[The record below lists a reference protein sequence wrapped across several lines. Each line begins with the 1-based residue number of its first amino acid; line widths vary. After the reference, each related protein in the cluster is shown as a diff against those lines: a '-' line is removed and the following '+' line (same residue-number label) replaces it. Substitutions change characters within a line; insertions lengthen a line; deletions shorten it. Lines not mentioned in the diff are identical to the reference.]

1 MNTTANLANFEGQ
14 KPVIDQND
22 AVMLLIDHQSGLF
35 QTVGDIPVPE
45 LRTRAAAL
53 AKMATLAKLPVIT
66 TASVPEGPNGP
77 LIPEIHQ
84 NAPHAKYVARKGQ
97 INAWDSPDFVAAV
110 KATGRKTLIIAGTIT
125 SVCMAFPSI
134 AAVHEGYKVFAVV
147 DASGTYS
154 KMAEEIT
161 LARIVQAGVVPMDTA
176 AVASELQKT
185 WNRKDAQDWAEIY
198 TKIFPSYQLLIESY
212 RKARQVEGDHEQL
225 DKPRAARSRH
235 GSNNAAAS
243 PQRESWRR
251 TSAAVAAGSFRGGRA
266 GATSRAA

>member
-1 MNTTANLANFEGQ
+1 
-14 KPVIDQND
+14 
-22 AVMLLIDHQSGLF
+22 
-35 QTVGDIPVPE
+35 
-45 LRTRAAAL
+45 
-53 AKMATLAKLPVIT
+53 
-66 TASVPEGPNGP
+66 
-77 LIPEIHQ
+77 
-84 NAPHAKYVARKGQ
+84 
-97 INAWDSPDFVAAV
+97 
-110 KATGRKTLIIAGTIT
+110 
-125 SVCMAFPSI
+125 
-134 AAVHEGYKVFAVV
+134 
-147 DASGTYS
+147 
-154 KMAEEIT
+154 
-161 LARIVQAGVVPMDTA
+161 MDTA